1 MCIPKVKLL
10 EEIKENKINS
20 LNAKNIVF
28 YASLFCV
35 DVCAAH
41 LFIKLYVMYFT
52 IIFNDTNCKQEF
64 PTNVMDPHLDR
75 SGE

>member
-1 MCIPKVKLL
+1 
-10 EEIKENKINS
+10 
-20 LNAKNIVF
+20 
-28 YASLFCV
+28 
-35 DVCAAH
+35 
-41 LFIKLYVMYFT
+41 MYFT